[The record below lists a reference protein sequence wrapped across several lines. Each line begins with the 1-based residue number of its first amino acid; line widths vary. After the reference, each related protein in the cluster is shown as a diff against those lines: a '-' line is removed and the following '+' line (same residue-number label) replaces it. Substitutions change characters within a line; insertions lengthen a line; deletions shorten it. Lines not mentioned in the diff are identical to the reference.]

1 MQMEPMALGSPPSSP
16 SSPQVNPNFLPAF
29 LMGEQQTQT
38 PNRTTNLSP
47 TKNRSFGYKTP
58 ASGNEQ
64 RVLHSRVFNMVSPQ
78 EQSSFNISNVG
89 TEKTGPP
96 ALGLFDTLETP
107 EFANST
113 KIDPA
118 ASFREPF
125 DIRSPIAEKSFNTP
139 SNSAFQRNLN
149 DSLSKTHPFRRI
161 DKSDSLWV
169 TVLGFPPHAAS
180 LVLTQFSQFGTI
192 TDKKFPPEG
201 NWVNL
206 KYSSPHEV
214 SRAMSFNG
222 KVISNSIMVGVITHQ
237 RNAIA
242 SPQWENKEN
251 TDDLPVQAAMLA
263 SPNRAR
269 SLTQPYVLPRHTE
282 VLSPQ
287 NVPQRSTGLVTKAME
302 YVFGW

>member
-1 MQMEPMALGSPPSSP
+1 MEPMALGSPPSSP

-29 LMGEQQTQT
+29 LMGEQQVQT
-38 PNRTTNLSP
+38 PNRPTNLSP
-47 TKNRSFGYKTP
+47 TKNRSFGFKTP
-58 ASGNEQ
+58 TTGNDQ
-64 RVLHSRVFNMVSPQ
+64 RVLHNRVFNVMSP
-78 EQSSFNISNVG
+78 EQPSFNISNVG
-89 TEKTGPP
+89 AEKAGPP
-96 ALGLFDTLETP
+96 ALGLFDTLESP

-113 KIDPA
+113 KIDPST
-118 ASFREPF
+118 SFREPF
-125 DIRSPIAEKSFNTP
+125 ELRSPISDRSF
-139 SNSAFQRNLN
+139 SATSSTTFQRNLN
-149 DSLSKTHPFRRI
+149 DSLSKTHPFRKV

-180 LVLTQFSQFGTI
+180 LVLTQFSQFGNI

-201 NWVNL
+201 NWVHI

-222 KVISNSIMVGVITHQ
+222 KIISNNIMLGVIPYQ
-237 RNAIA
+237 RSNVS

-251 TDDLPVQAAMLA
+251 TEEVPVQAAMLA

-269 SLTQPYVLPRHTE
+269 SLTQPYVLPRNAE

-287 NVPQRSTGLVTKAME
+287 NVPQKSTGLVTKAME

>member
-1 MQMEPMALGSPPSSP
+1 MEPMALGSPPSSP
-16 SSPQVNPNFLPAF
+16 SSPQINPNYLPSF
-29 LMGEQQTQT
+29 LMGEQQAQT
-38 PNRTTNLSP
+38 PNRPSNLSP
-47 TKNRSFGYKTP
+47 TKNRSFGYKSPTT
-58 ASGNEQ
+58 SNEQ
-64 RVLHSRVFNMVSPQ
+64 RGIHNRMFNVTSQ
-78 EQSSFNISNVG
+78 EQSSFNLSNVG

-96 ALGLFDTLETP
+96 ALGLFDTLDTP
-107 EFANST
+107 DFANST
-113 KIDPA
+113 KIDP
-118 ASFREPF
+118 SVPSREPF
-125 DIRSPIAEKSFNTP
+125 DIRSPIADKSFSA
-139 SNSAFQRNLN
+139 SNNPTYQRNLN
-149 DSLSKTHPFRRI
+149 DSLCKTNPFRKI

-192 TDKKFPPEG
+192 TDKKFPQEG
-201 NWVNL
+201 NWVHL

-222 KVISNSIMVGVITHQ
+222 KIISNSIMVGVIPHQ
-237 RNAIA
+237 KNTSN

-251 TDDLPVQAAMLA
+251 DEISPQAAVLT

-269 SLTQPYVLPRHTE
+269 SLTQPYVLPRDTA

-287 NVPQRSTGLVTKAME
+287 NVPQRSTGLVTRAME

>member
-1 MQMEPMALGSPPSSP
+1 MEPMALGSPPSSP
-16 SSPQVNPNFLPAF
+16 SSPQINPNFLPAF
-29 LMGEQQTQT
+29 LMGEQQVQT
-38 PNRTTNLSP
+38 PNRPTNLSP
-47 TKNRSFGYKTP
+47 TKNRSFGYKSPTQ
-58 ASGNEQ
+58 GNDQ
-64 RVLHSRVFNMVSPQ
+64 RVLHNRVFNMMAQ
-78 EQSSFNISNVG
+78 EQPSFNINNVG

-96 ALGLFDTLETP
+96 ALGLFDTIDGS

-113 KIDPA
+113 KIDPSN
-118 ASFREPF
+118 SFREPF
-125 DIRSPIAEKSFNTP
+125 ELRSPISDRSFSAAN
-139 SNSAFQRNLN
+139 NSTFQRNLN
-149 DSLSKTHPFRRI
+149 DSLSKTHPFRKV

-180 LVLTQFSQFGTI
+180 LVLTQFAQFGNI

-201 NWVNL
+201 NWVHI

-222 KVISNSIMVGVITHQ
+222 KIISNNIMVGVIPLQ
-237 RNAIA
+237 KNNSIP

-251 TDDLPVQAAMLA
+251 TEEVPPVQAAMLT

-269 SLTQPYVLPRHTE
+269 SLTQPYVLPRNTE

-287 NVPQRSTGLVTKAME
+287 NVPQKSTGLVTKAME

>member
-16 SSPQVNPNFLPAF
+16 SSPQANPNFLPAF
-29 LMGEQQTQT
+29 LMGEQQVQT
-38 PNRTTNLSP
+38 PNRPTNLSP

-58 ASGNEQ
+58 TSGNEQ
-64 RVLHSRVFNMVSPQ
+64 RTLHNRIFNMVPQ
-78 EQSSFNISNVG
+78 EQTPFNLSNVG
-89 TEKTGPP
+89 AEKTGPP
-96 ALGLFDTLETP
+96 ALGLFDTLETT
-107 EFANST
+107 ELTNST
-113 KIDPA
+113 KIDPST
-118 ASFREPF
+118 SFREPF
-125 DIRSPIAEKSFNTP
+125 DIRSPILEKSFNA
-139 SNSAFQRNLN
+139 SHSAYQRNLN
-149 DSLSKTHPFRRI
+149 DSLSKTHPFRKA
-161 DKSDSLWV
+161 DKSESLWI
-169 TVLGFPPHAAS
+169 TVLGFPPHAAN

-192 TDKKFPPEG
+192 IDKKFPPEG

-222 KVISNSIMVGVITHQ
+222 KIISNSIMVGVISHQ
-237 RNAIA
+237 KNTIT

-251 TDDLPVQAAMLA
+251 TDDIPVQVAMLT

-269 SLTQPYVLPRHTE
+269 SLTQPYVLPRNTE